1 MGKKGIIA
9 IVVIIALAIIGY
21 FAFKPAE
28 QAEQAQTATETPAPA
43 AEPAAPATTT
53 TTTEQPAATTTEPAA
68 TQQAAVA
75 PGVVK
80 IGVAAEPYPPFS
92 EKDTS
97 GNWIG
102 FEMDLYKAVCEDQKL
117 DCQLVEVAWDGII
130 PALQEKK
137 IDVIWSSMS
146 ITDERKKVIDFTT
159 MYYDSAN
166 VLIGLKSD
174 ESKPDPANADSL
186 KGKIIGVQTSTIHAN
201 YIEKYFGSSAEVKL
215 YDTLDNALAD
225 LKAGRVDFVSESS
238 TSLAPFLQSN
248 PDFTTKATWPLDPIF
263 GNGVGGGVRKED
275 TELKAK
281 LDAGIT
287 NVVKSGKYD
296 ELLAKYP
303 GLGEQI
309 QKPQS

>member
-1 MGKKGIIA
+1 MSKKGIIA
-9 IVVIIALAIIGY
+9 IVVVIVLAIVGY
-21 FAFKPAE
+21 LVFKPAQE
-28 QAEQAQTATETPAPA
+28 AEQAPTAATTS
-43 AEPAAPATTT
+43 EPAAPATTDT
-53 TTTEQPAATTTEPAA
+53 QQPAATTAAPAA
-68 TQQAAVA
+68 TQEAAVA

-97 GNWIG
+97 GNWVG

-159 MYYDSAN
+159 MYYDSSN
-166 VLIGLKSD
+166 TLIGLKSD

-201 YIEKYFGSSAEVKL
+201 FIEKYFGNSAEVKL

-287 NVVKSGKYD
+287 DVVKSGKYD
-296 ELLAKYP
+296 ELLSKYP

>member
-1 MGKKGIIA
+1 
-9 IVVIIALAIIGY
+9 
-21 FAFKPAE
+21 
-28 QAEQAQTATETPAPA
+28 
-43 AEPAAPATTT
+43 
-53 TTTEQPAATTTEPAA
+53 
-68 TQQAAVA
+68 
-75 PGVVK
+75 
-80 IGVAAEPYPPFS
+80 VAAEPYPPFS
-92 EKDTS
+92 EKNTK
-97 GNWIG
+97 GEWVG

-117 DCQLVEVAWDGII
+117 KCELVEVAWDGII

-146 ITDERKKVIDFTT
+146 ITDERKQVIDFTD

-166 VLIGLKSD
+166 VLIGAKAD
-174 ESKPDPANADSL
+174 DAQPDAANADSV

-201 YIEKYFGSSAEVKL
+201 FIQKYFGDAAEVKL

-225 LKAGRVDFVSESS
+225 LKAGRVDYVSESS

-275 TELKAK
+275 TDLKAK
-281 LDAGIT
+281 LNAGIAD
-287 NVVKSGKYD
+287 VVKSGKYD
-296 ELLAKYP
+296 EMLSKYP
-303 GLGEQI
+303 GLGDQI

>member
-1 MGKKGIIA
+1 MKKLIGGLVA
-9 IVVIIALAIIGY
+9 GAVLA
-21 FAFKPAE
+21 FSAMTA
-28 QAEQAQTATETPAPA
+28 QAQD
-43 AEPAAPATTT
+43 
-53 TTTEQPAATTTEPAA
+53 
-68 TQQAAVA
+68 
-75 PGVVK
+75 VK

-92 EKDTS
+92 EKNTK
-97 GNWIG
+97 GEWVG

-117 DCQLVEVAWDGII
+117 NCELVEVAWDGII

-146 ITDERKKVIDFTT
+146 ITDERKQVIDFTD

-166 VLIGLKSD
+166 VLIGAKSD
-174 ESKPDPANADSL
+174 DAQPDSTKPDSL

-201 YIEKYFGSSAEVKL
+201 FIQKYFGNSAEVKL

-225 LKAGRVDFVSESS
+225 LKAGRVDYVSESS

-248 PDFTTKATWPLDPIF
+248 PDFTTKASWPLDPIF
-263 GNGVGGGVRKED
+263 GNGVGGGVRKDD

-281 LDAGIT
+281 LNAGIA

-296 ELLAKYP
+296 EMVAKYP
-303 GLGEQI
+303 GLAEQI

>member
-1 MGKKGIIA
+1 MSKKGIIA
-9 IVVIIALAIIGY
+9 IVVVIVLAIVGY
-21 FAFKPAE
+21 LVFKPAQE
-28 QAEQAQTATETPAPA
+28 AEQAPTAATTS
-43 AEPAAPATTT
+43 EPAAPATTDT
-53 TTTEQPAATTTEPAA
+53 QQPAATTAAPAA
-68 TQQAAVA
+68 TQEAAVA

-97 GNWIG
+97 GNWVG

-159 MYYDSAN
+159 MYYDSSN
-166 VLIGLKSD
+166 TLIGLKSD

-201 YIEKYFGSSAEVKL
+201 FIEKYFGSSAEVKL

-263 GNGVGGGVRKED
+263 GNGVGGGVRKDD
-275 TELKAK
+275 TALKGK
-281 LDAGIT
+281 LNAGIAD
-287 NVVKSGKYD
+287 VVKSGKYD
-296 ELLAKYP
+296 EMLAKYP
-303 GLGEQI
+303 GLGDQI

>member
-1 MGKKGIIA
+1 MKKLIGGLVA
-9 IVVIIALAIIGY
+9 GAVLA
-21 FAFKPAE
+21 FSAMTA
-28 QAEQAQTATETPAPA
+28 QAQD
-43 AEPAAPATTT
+43 
-53 TTTEQPAATTTEPAA
+53 
-68 TQQAAVA
+68 
-75 PGVVK
+75 VK

-92 EKDTS
+92 EKNTK
-97 GNWIG
+97 GEWVG

-117 DCQLVEVAWDGII
+117 KCELVEVAWDGII

-146 ITDERKKVIDFTT
+146 ITDERKQVIDFTD

-166 VLIGLKSD
+166 VLIGAKADDAQPDST
-174 ESKPDPANADSL
+174 KPDSV

-201 YIEKYFGSSAEVKL
+201 FIQKYFGNSAEVKL

-225 LKAGRVDFVSESS
+225 LKAGRVDYVSESS

-263 GNGVGGGVRKED
+263 GNGVGGGVRKDD
-275 TELKAK
+275 TDLKAK
-281 LDAGIT
+281 LNAGIA

-296 ELLAKYP
+296 EMLAKYP
-303 GLGEQI
+303 GLGDQI

>member
-1 MGKKGIIA
+1 MSKKGIIA
-9 IVVIIALAIIGY
+9 IVVVIVLAIVGY
-21 FAFKPAE
+21 LVFKPAQE
-28 QAEQAQTATETPAPA
+28 AEQAPTAATTS
-43 AEPAAPATTT
+43 EPAAPATTDT
-53 TTTEQPAATTTEPAA
+53 QQPAATTAAPAA
-68 TQQAAVA
+68 TQEAAVA

-97 GNWIG
+97 GNWVG

-159 MYYDSAN
+159 MYYDSSN
-166 VLIGLKSD
+166 TLIGLKSD

-201 YIEKYFGSSAEVKL
+201 FIEKYFGSSAEVKL

-225 LKAGRVDFVSESS
+225 LKAGRVDYVSESS

-275 TELKAK
+275 TALKAK

-296 ELLAKYP
+296 ELLTKYP

>member
-1 MGKKGIIA
+1 MKKLIGGFVA
-9 IVVIIALAIIGY
+9 GAVLALSAMT
-21 FAFKPAE
+21 A
-28 QAEQAQTATETPAPA
+28 QAQD
-43 AEPAAPATTT
+43 
-53 TTTEQPAATTTEPAA
+53 
-68 TQQAAVA
+68 
-75 PGVVK
+75 VVK

-92 EKDTS
+92 EKNTK
-97 GNWIG
+97 GEWVG

-117 DCQLVEVAWDGII
+117 KCELVEVAWDGII

-146 ITDERKKVIDFTT
+146 ITDERKQVIDFTD

-166 VLIGLKSD
+166 VLIGAKAD
-174 ESKPDPANADSL
+174 DAQPDATNPDSV

-201 YIEKYFGSSAEVKL
+201 FIQKYFGDAAEVKL

-225 LKAGRVDFVSESS
+225 LKAGRVDYVSESS

-275 TELKAK
+275 TALKAK
-281 LDAGIT
+281 LNAGIAD
-287 NVVKSGKYD
+287 VVKSGKYD
-296 ELLAKYP
+296 EMLSKYP
-303 GLGEQI
+303 GLGDQI

>member
-1 MGKKGIIA
+1 MKKLIGGLVA
-9 IVVIIALAIIGY
+9 GAVLA
-21 FAFKPAE
+21 FTAMA
-28 QAEQAQTATETPAPA
+28 AQAQD
-43 AEPAAPATTT
+43 
-53 TTTEQPAATTTEPAA
+53 
-68 TQQAAVA
+68 
-75 PGVVK
+75 VVK

-92 EKDTS
+92 EKNTK
-97 GNWIG
+97 GEWVG

-117 DCQLVEVAWDGII
+117 KCELVEVAWDGII

-146 ITDERKKVIDFTT
+146 ITDERKQVIDFTD

-166 VLIGLKSD
+166 VLIGAKSD
-174 ESKPDPANADSL
+174 DAQPDSTNPDSL

-201 YIEKYFGSSAEVKL
+201 FIQKYFGNSAEVKL

-225 LKAGRVDFVSESS
+225 LKAGRVDYVSESS

-263 GNGVGGGVRKED
+263 GNGVGGGVRKDD
-275 TELKAK
+275 TDLKAK
-281 LDAGIT
+281 LNAGIAD
-287 NVVKSGKYD
+287 VVKNGKYD
-296 ELLAKYP
+296 EMLAKYP
-303 GLGEQI
+303 GLGDQI

>member
-1 MGKKGIIA
+1 MKKLIGGLVA
-9 IVVIIALAIIGY
+9 GAVLA
-21 FAFKPAE
+21 FSAMTA
-28 QAEQAQTATETPAPA
+28 QAQD
-43 AEPAAPATTT
+43 
-53 TTTEQPAATTTEPAA
+53 
-68 TQQAAVA
+68 
-75 PGVVK
+75 VK

-92 EKDTS
+92 EKNTK
-97 GNWIG
+97 GEWVG

-117 DCQLVEVAWDGII
+117 KCELVEVAWDGII

-146 ITDERKKVIDFTT
+146 ITDERKQVIDFTD

-166 VLIGLKSD
+166 VLIGAKADDAQPDST
-174 ESKPDPANADSL
+174 KPDSL

-201 YIEKYFGSSAEVKL
+201 FIQKYFGNSAEVKL

-225 LKAGRVDFVSESS
+225 LKAGRVDYVSESS

-263 GNGVGGGVRKED
+263 GNGVGGGVRKDD
-275 TELKAK
+275 TDLKAK
-281 LDAGIT
+281 LNAGIA

-296 ELLAKYP
+296 EMLAKYP
-303 GLGEQI
+303 GLGDQI

>member
-1 MGKKGIIA
+1 MKKLIGGLVA
-9 IVVIIALAIIGY
+9 GAVLA
-21 FAFKPAE
+21 FTAMA
-28 QAEQAQTATETPAPA
+28 AQAQD
-43 AEPAAPATTT
+43 
-53 TTTEQPAATTTEPAA
+53 
-68 TQQAAVA
+68 
-75 PGVVK
+75 VVK

-92 EKDTS
+92 EKNTK
-97 GNWIG
+97 GEWVG

-117 DCQLVEVAWDGII
+117 KCELVEVAWDGII

-146 ITDERKKVIDFTT
+146 ITDERKQVIDFTD

-166 VLIGLKSD
+166 VLIGAKSD
-174 ESKPDPANADSL
+174 DAQPDSTKPDSL

-201 YIEKYFGSSAEVKL
+201 FIQKYFGNSAEVKL

-225 LKAGRVDFVSESS
+225 LKAGRVDYVSESS

-263 GNGVGGGVRKED
+263 GNGVGGGVRKDD
-275 TELKAK
+275 TALKGK
-281 LDAGIT
+281 LNAGIAD
-287 NVVKSGKYD
+287 VVKSGKYD
-296 ELLAKYP
+296 EMLAKYP
-303 GLGEQI
+303 GLGDQI

>member
-1 MGKKGIIA
+1 MKKLIGGLVA
-9 IVVIIALAIIGY
+9 GAVLA
-21 FAFKPAE
+21 FSAMTA
-28 QAEQAQTATETPAPA
+28 QAQD
-43 AEPAAPATTT
+43 
-53 TTTEQPAATTTEPAA
+53 
-68 TQQAAVA
+68 
-75 PGVVK
+75 VK

-92 EKDTS
+92 EKNTK
-97 GNWIG
+97 GEWVG

-117 DCQLVEVAWDGII
+117 KCELVEVAWDGII

-146 ITDERKKVIDFTT
+146 ITDERKQVIDFTD

-166 VLIGLKSD
+166 VLIGAKSD
-174 ESKPDPANADSL
+174 DAQPDSTKPDSV

-201 YIEKYFGSSAEVKL
+201 FIQKYFGNSAEVKL

-225 LKAGRVDFVSESS
+225 LKAGRVDYVSESS

-281 LDAGIT
+281 LNAGIA

-296 ELLAKYP
+296 EFLAKYP
-303 GLGEQI
+303 GLAEQI

>member
-1 MGKKGIIA
+1 MNKKGIIA
-9 IVVIIALAIIGY
+9 IVVVIVLAIVGY
-21 FAFKPAE
+21 YVFKPAQE
-28 QAEQAQTATETPAPA
+28 AEQAQTTTTTPAP
-43 AEPAAPATTT
+43 EPAAPATTDT
-53 TTTEQPAATTTEPAA
+53 QQPAAAPAQPATTQE
-68 TQQAAVA
+68 AAVA

-97 GNWIG
+97 GNWVG

-159 MYYDSAN
+159 MYYDSSN
-166 VLIGLKSD
+166 TLIGLKSD

-201 YIEKYFGSSAEVKL
+201 FIEKYFGNSAEVKL

-263 GNGVGGGVRKED
+263 GNGVGGGIRKED
-275 TELKAK
+275 TALKAK

-296 ELLAKYP
+296 ELLTKYP

>member
-1 MGKKGIIA
+1 MKK
-9 IVVIIALAIIGY
+9 LIGGLV
-21 FAFKPAE
+21 AGAV
-28 QAEQAQTATETPAPA
+28 
-43 AEPAAPATTT
+43 PATTGDDA
-53 TTTEQPAATTTEPAA
+53 EAQD
-68 TQQAAVA
+68 
-75 PGVVK
+75 VVK

-92 EKDTS
+92 EKNTY
-97 GNWIG
+97 GNWVG

-159 MYYDSAN
+159 MYYDSSN
-166 VLIGLKSD
+166 TLIGAKSD
-174 ESKPDPANADSL
+174 DAQPDPANADSL

-201 YIEKYFGSSAEVKL
+201 FIEKYFGNSAEVKL

-275 TELKAK
+275 TALKAK
-281 LDAGIT
+281 LNAGIT

-296 ELLAKYP
+296 ELLTKYP